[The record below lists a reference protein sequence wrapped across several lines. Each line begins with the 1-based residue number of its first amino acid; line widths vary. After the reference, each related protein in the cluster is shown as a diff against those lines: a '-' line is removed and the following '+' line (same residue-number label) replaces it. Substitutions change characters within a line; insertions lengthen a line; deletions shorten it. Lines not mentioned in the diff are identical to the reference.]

1 MQNGTASQVMLTL
14 IFKPNSG
21 LRSVNGP
28 NLEANQNKLLPVTF
42 IGFSRDPV
50 GTSQLPAQ
58 RHQLLQQTD
67 ADPGCWVSSI
77 NTKCRLSKVKSD
89 AIGRGKTHLL
99 NKDGRANPAPPA
111 GKRHRSA
118 EDHGLAYSTEK
129 LQKPRV
135 KNKRTQLEPGPQVGS
150 SLANNC

>member
-1 MQNGTASQVMLTL
+1 MD
-14 IFKPNSG
+14 
-21 LRSVNGP
+21 SVNGL

-42 IGFSRDPV
+42 IGFFYLSDPV

-58 RHQLLQQTD
+58 RHQLLQQTG

-77 NTKCRLSKVKSD
+77 NTKCRLSKVKS
-89 AIGRGKTHLL
+89 AAFGKRKTHLL

-111 GKRHRSA
+111 GKRHSRA

-150 SLANNC
+150 CLANNC